1 MFECVLN
8 KMDVESELSLA
19 LILELV
25 GGFER
30 KGVVIL
36 VCVVEVFLSVGF
48 EDVLDGLAA
57 DLFLEVFAFLAHA
70 F

>member
-8 KMDVESELSLA
+8 KMDVEGELSLA

-30 KGVVIL
+30 EGVGIL
-36 VCVVEVFLSVGF
+36 VCVVEVFLSVVF

>member
-1 MFECVLN
+1 MFERVLN

-30 KGVVIL
+30 EGFGIQ
-36 VCVVEVFLSVGF
+36 VCVVEVFLSVGL